1 MIVLCRH
8 GRTAANAAQLLQG
21 RLDLPLDAEGQRQ
34 VQALVAYVKRAIGTP
49 DLVIS
54 SPLLRARQTADAFDT
69 PSRMDDRWSELDYG
83 VWDGTALADVDA
95 DTWARWRSDVHF
107 AAPAGE
113 TMAELDARVRAACIE
128 VLPEARNQLVV
139 ITSHVSPIKAAVA
152 WALGVD
158 IGVSWR
164 CQLDQAS
171 VSTIAVTDRGPS
183 LSSFNI
189 VPWR

>member
-21 RLDLPLDAEGQRQ
+21 RIDLPLDAEGERQ
-34 VQALVAYVKRAIGTP
+34 VQEMVTYVRRAIGTP
-49 DLVIS
+49 DLLIS
-54 SPLLRARQTADAFDT
+54 SPLLRARQTAEVFEVPA
-69 PSRMDDRWSELDYG
+69 RVDDRWSELDYG
-83 VWDGTALADVDA
+83 DWDGTALADVGA
-95 DTWARWRSDVHF
+95 ETWARWRSDVHF

-113 TMAELDARVRAACIE
+113 TMAELDARVRAACID
-128 VLPEARNQLVV
+128 VVAQARHQMVV

-171 VSTIAVTDRGPS
+171 VSVIAVTDRGPS
-183 LSSFNI
+183 LAAFNI
-189 VPWR
+189 VAWR

>member
-8 GRTAANAAQLLQG
+8 GRTAANAAHLLQG
-21 RLDLPLDAEGQRQ
+21 RLDLPLDAEGERQ
-34 VQALVAYVKRAIGTP
+34 VQAMVTHVEGAIGTP
-49 DLVIS
+49 DVLIS
-54 SPLLRARQTADAFDT
+54 SPLRRARQTADAFGVPYQVDE
-69 PSRMDDRWSELDYG
+69 RWSELDYG
-83 VWDGTALADVDA
+83 QWDGVPLAEVGA

-113 TMAELDARVRAACIE
+113 TMAELDARVRAACLE
-128 VLPEARNQLVV
+128 VLPQARDQLVV

-158 IGVSWR
+158 IDVSWR
-164 CQLDQAS
+164 CLLDQAS
-171 VSTIAVTDRGPS
+171 VSTIAVTDGGPS

-189 VPWR
+189 VTWR